1 MADNK
6 QVLESSTVSQEPVGK
21 VFIVYGTAKAI
32 SSDGT
37 TRDLAPNSAIYAQDR
52 IITESDGRLSIVFND
67 STNSQLNLGRMS
79 DIVIDEDVYNT
90 DTADL
95 AEVTSE
101 VEEIQEALLAE
112 GFDPTTELAA
122 PAAGDAGSASDGGG
136 HPVVSFETTG
146 EVVVP
151 TSGAETTGVERSFLD
166 PVGGITEPDIGTP
179 SSEQLDINVN
189 LSASSEAY
197 EGGLITYTVTLSD
210 AVKKSLTINLSNG
223 ASIIIPEGET
233 TGTTTVNAPA
243 DDPYIDAGTLSVNID
258 SVEVGDDQTYIVDK
272 TFAVTNITD
281 TIDPTTLTLEATTTV
296 EEGADGIIYTATID
310 NAFDAPP

>member
-21 VFIVYGTAKAI
+21 VFIVYGTAKVI

-37 TRDLAPNSAIYAQDR
+37 TRALAPNSAIYAQDR
-52 IITESDGRLSIVFND
+52 ILTESDGRLSIVFND

-136 HPVVSFETTG
+136 HPVVSFEATG

-166 PVGGITEPDIGTP
+166 PVGGINEPDLRTP

-210 AVKKSLTINLSNG
+210 AVKK
-223 ASIIIPEGET
+223 
-233 TGTTTVNAPA
+233 
-243 DDPYIDAGTLSVNID
+243 
-258 SVEVGDDQTYIVDK
+258 
-272 TFAVTNITD
+272 
-281 TIDPTTLTLEATTTV
+281 
-296 EEGADGIIYTATID
+296 
-310 NAFDAPP
+310 